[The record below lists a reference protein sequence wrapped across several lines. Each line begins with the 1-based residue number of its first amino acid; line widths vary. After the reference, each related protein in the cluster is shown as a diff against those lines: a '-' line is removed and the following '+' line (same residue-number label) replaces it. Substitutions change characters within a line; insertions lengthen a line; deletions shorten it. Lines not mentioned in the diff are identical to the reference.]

1 MTSKGHGFRLPF
13 AATLTRTLGRLTA
26 TDHSQSCSAALQRLT
41 LLAVGLGA
49 VLVELAIHD
58 GEGWNRWQI
67 AGALSWPVTV
77 ILAGARLTQRYW
89 PAGGKRV
96 FRIPTQATIFL
107 AALCLLPLIVDPVRT
122 AVLGN
127 PRPLEVVLLSCLRN
141 LGVGFAALAA
151 WPSCARLAAFVSLFM
166 VLTASTMTGG
176 PIVLVLLAAYAIAAG
191 CWLTVVYW
199 DGLGIANITDRQAK
213 LPLAAPVALLTLGAA
228 VFAGTTLGPGQR
240 VLAPLFELM
249 PSSGGTG
256 DYHAGAR
263 GGLNDGDDEVSGTQ
277 NARSIGFTDS
287 QVTLDS
293 PVPSFYDM
301 LGDMFGEPVRPKSQE
316 RTIALEYQPPQRRE
330 QKHAENMK
338 AGREFSL
345 LRQSP
350 KQRAELTSRFADALL
365 YVEGKTPLHLRLLA
379 YDRFDGVAWHEAAPL
394 DRPCVLEKD
403 RDPRWL
409 RLARIFPPIHA
420 ANELHRVKVALL
432 ATAVLPVPAQLERFH
447 MGRVN
452 RADFFSWGQE
462 DILRVN
468 RSKIPPGTTIEC
480 DSRSVDV
487 DRLAAVDMRRP
498 PTAAIERYLACPEA
512 IDPAVTDMAH
522 KWAAGSRRGWKQIE
536 AISSH
541 LRSWCVHDRA
551 ACAAVDCPDIIGDFL
566 LKRRHGP
573 DYLFASAAA
582 VMIRSLGYPTR
593 VVSGLYV
600 SPTRYDRKTGNT
612 PVLTEDAHFW
622 LEVLLPD
629 GAWVAVEPTPGY
641 ELAGPSLTWT
651 QKLWAAVAAAWS
663 WSVDHALLLGILAIV
678 LVLVYW
684 FRRELSD
691 LAATLRWRWATRG
704 CWRRR
709 VLGTVR
715 LMDRR
720 ALWAGRA
727 RPPGQTLSRWYGR
740 TAREA
745 VPELS
750 SDLERLIAL
759 ADRAVHAP
767 RQRPA
772 LVQPNEREV
781 HATCHRVV
789 RSMTLRRFRAVQP
802 SIFGRSACR

>member
-1 MTSKGHGFRLPF
+1 MTSNGHALRVPF
-13 AATLTRTLGRLTA
+13 SASITRALGRLTTTA
-26 TDHSQSCSAALQRLT
+26 HPQSCSTALRRLT
-41 LLAVGLGA
+41 LLAVGVATALA
-49 VLVELAIHD
+49 ELAIRD
-58 GEGWNRWQI
+58 GEGWNSFQI
-67 AGALSWPVTV
+67 VVAVAWPIAVL
-77 ILAGARLTQRYW
+77 LAGIKVTRRYW
-89 PAGGKRV
+89 PETEKRV
-96 FRIPTQATIFL
+96 LRIPTQATIFV
-107 AALCLLPLIVDPVRT
+107 AALCLLPLMVEPVR
-122 AVLGN
+122 AASLGN
-127 PRPLEVVLLSCLRN
+127 PRPLEVVFLSCLRN

-151 WPSCARLAAFVSLFM
+151 WPLCARLAAFVSLFM
-166 VLTASTMTGG
+166 VLAASAMTGG
-176 PIVLVLLAAYAIAAG
+176 SMVLVLLAAYAIAAA
-191 CWLTVVYW
+191 CWLTIVYW
-199 DGLGIANITDRQAK
+199 DGLRIANTGDGQAR
-213 LPLAAPVALLTLGAA
+213 LPLAAPAALLALGAA
-228 VFAGTTLGPGQR
+228 VFVGTTLGPGQR
-240 VLAPLFELM
+240 LLAPLYELM

-263 GGLNDGDDEVSGTQ
+263 GGLNDGDDEVSGTE

-293 PVPSFYDM
+293 PTPSFYDM
-301 LGDMFGEPVRPKSQE
+301 LGDMFGEPVRPKNQE
-316 RTIALEYQPPQRRE
+316 RTIALEYKPNQQLS

-350 KQRAELTSRFADALL
+350 RQRAELTSRFADALL
-365 YVEGKTPLHLRLLA
+365 YVEGRTPLHLRLLA

-394 DRPCVLEKD
+394 DRPCLLEKD

-409 RLARIFPPIHA
+409 RLGKIFPPIHA
-420 ANELHRVKVALL
+420 GNEQHRVKVALL
-432 ATAVLPVPAQLERFH
+432 STAILPVPAQLERFH

-452 RADFFSWGQE
+452 RADFFSWVQE

-468 RSKIPPGTTIEC
+468 RSQIPPGTTIEC

-487 DRLAAVDMRRP
+487 ERLAAIDMARR

-512 IDPAVTDMAH
+512 IDPAVADLART
-522 KWAAGSRRGWKQIE
+522 WAAGSRRGWKQIE
-536 AISSH
+536 SISSH

-551 ACAAVDCPDIIGDFL
+551 ARAAGDCRDIIGDFL
-566 LKRRHGP
+566 LKRRRGP

-593 VVSGLYV
+593 LVSGFYV
-600 SPTRYDRKTGNT
+600 SPTRYDRRTGNT
-612 PVLTEDAHFW
+612 PVIAEDAHFW

-651 QKLWAAVAAAWS
+651 QKLWTAVTAAWS
-663 WSVDHALLLGILAIV
+663 WSVDHAVLLGTLAIV
-678 LVLVYW
+678 LVLVYR

-691 LAATLRWRWATRG
+691 LAATLRWRWAARG

-720 ALWAGRA
+720 AVWAGRA
-727 RPPGQTLSRWYGR
+727 RPPGQTLSRWYSR

-767 RQRPA
+767 RQRQT
-772 LVQPNEREV
+772 LLQPSEREV

-789 RSMTLRRFRAVQP
+789 RSLTLRRFRAVQP
-802 SIFGRSACR
+802 STFGRSACR